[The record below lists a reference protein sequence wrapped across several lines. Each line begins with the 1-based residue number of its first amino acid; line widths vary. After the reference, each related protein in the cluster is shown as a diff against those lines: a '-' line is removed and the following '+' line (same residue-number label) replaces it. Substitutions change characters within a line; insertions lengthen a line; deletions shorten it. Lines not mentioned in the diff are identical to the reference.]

1 MSLPNVITGARIL
14 FVPAFV
20 VVYMMPGS
28 WSHPIAALIFSLAAA
43 TDWLDGYV
51 ARRFNQVTA
60 FGAFLDPVADKII
73 VVSALLILVA
83 AHSSIW
89 LTLPSLII
97 VGRELVVSALREWM
111 AEMDQS
117 ITVAV
122 SYLGKIKT
130 TVQMIAIAIL
140 MYLPSDAEGAWI
152 VIGYATLYVAA
163 VMTIWSMSVYLRAA
177 WPTLRNSDPR

>member
-1 MSLPNVITGARIL
+1 M
-14 FVPAFV
+14 
-20 VVYMMPGS
+20 
-28 WSHPIAALIFSLAAA
+28 
-43 TDWLDGYV
+43 
-51 ARRFNQVTA
+51 
-60 FGAFLDPVADKII
+60 
-73 VVSALLILVA
+73 
-83 AHSSIW
+83 
-89 LTLPSLII
+89 
-97 VGRELVVSALREWM
+97 VSALREWM